1 MTFDANMLLQA
12 AHHVAGSQQYPKGAL
27 YLVATPIGNL
37 ADMSLRSLHVLGLVD
52 VVACEDTRVTGNL
65 LRHLGLDKKL
75 IALHQHN
82 EVGSA
87 QGVVALMQEGQRVA
101 YVSDAGTPAVSDPGA
116 HLVQAAHA
124 AGLTVVPLPGASS
137 VTTAMSAAGDAQANG
152 FRFVGFLPSKGAARV
167 SVLQAVLGGRDS
179 VVLFEAPHRIET
191 LAKELGEVLP
201 QGQVTICRELT
212 KQFESITK
220 LDIAEMSA
228 WLKGD
233 PNRLRGEFVLVVH
246 GVPRAD
252 EEGQTLS
259 PAMDA
264 LLKELVRHVP
274 VKLAAGL
281 VADAA
286 GMPKKAL
293 YDHALAHRNA
303 DDPDDLS

>member
-37 ADMSLRSLHVLGLVD
+37 ADMSLRSLHVLRLVD

-87 QGVVALMQEGQRVA
+87 QGVVALLQEGQRVA

-167 SVLQAVLGGRDS
+167 SVLQEMLGARDS
-179 VVLFEAPHRIET
+179 VVLFEAPHRIEA
-191 LAKELGEVLP
+191 LAKELAEVLP
-201 QGQVTICRELT
+201 QGRVTVCRELT
-212 KQFESITK
+212 KQFESITT
-220 LDIAEMSA
+220 LAIPEMSA
-228 WLKGD
+228 WLKAD
-233 PNRLRGEFVLVVH
+233 ANRLRGEFVLVVH
-246 GVPRAD
+246 GVPHAD
-252 EEGQTLS
+252 EGQALS

-286 GMPKKAL
+286 GLPRKAL
-293 YDHALAHRNA
+293 YEHALAHRNA